1 MKDKI
6 IINIFSKT
14 IDMVVGKVIVRIVK
28 NTPVIG
34 GYMKIRDVYD
44 LKAAY
49 QEKHPEGHFF
59 DIQTLKFF
67 GERLSEMTLLDK
79 TVNIV
84 DYLGEKHKCHV
95 LSTKQN
101 GCPGGPKRRY
111 HYFDVDTIEHI
122 IP

>member
-6 IINIFSKT
+6 ITNIFSKT
-14 IDMVVGKVIVRIVK
+14 IDMVVGEVIVRIVK
-28 NTPVIG
+28 NNPVIG

-79 TVNIV
+79 QATIV

-101 GCPGGPKRRY
+101 GFPGGPKRRY

>member
-1 MKDKI
+1 
-6 IINIFSKT
+6 
-14 IDMVVGKVIVRIVK
+14 
-28 NTPVIG
+28 
-34 GYMKIRDVYD
+34 MKIKDVYD

-67 GERLSEMTLLDK
+67 GERLSEMTLFDK

-101 GCPGGPKRRY
+101 WCPGGPKRIY